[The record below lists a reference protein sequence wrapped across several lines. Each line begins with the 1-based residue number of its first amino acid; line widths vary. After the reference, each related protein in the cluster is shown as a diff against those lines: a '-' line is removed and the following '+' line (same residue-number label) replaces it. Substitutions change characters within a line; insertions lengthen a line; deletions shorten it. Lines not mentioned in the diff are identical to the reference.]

1 MRAMR
6 LTSLGAALTATFFFL
21 LTGCGESS
29 RSDTTS
35 AAEAAPGST
44 TSAPTDR
51 SAQPTAVASVEFS
64 SSQYS
69 AGQAT
74 GSVSL
79 TIDRMGPATQAA
91 SVVYGTV
98 PGTGT
103 AIAGTDYTG
112 VKGVLSWGENDST
125 PRTISVPISV
135 APPFTGGKSF
145 QVQLWAPSV
154 GLAVATP
161 GSAMVTITGDASD
174 SAGTVKLGEPSYTV
188 SQASG
193 ALKVSAMRSGGATGI
208 VAVTYKTSNGTATAG
223 RDYTAMAG
231 TLQWANGD
239 ASTKTISIPIS
250 NATPFSGSKTFAIA
264 LSNVTGGAELS
275 TPDAGTVS
283 ISGGLSPHAGSL
295 QFTEATYVV
304 GQGAGSL
311 SVTVDRVNGANGAIA
326 VSYATANGTA
336 IASADYT
343 SSHGTLQ
350 WADGDSSAKTFA
362 VPISNAAPFTGSK
375 TFSIVLSDPA
385 AGAVISN
392 PGAATATISGDQPPG
407 SLTLAAAAASVA
419 QTAGSLTATVNRTG
433 GTNGPVTVSYETSNG
448 TAVGGTDYTATNGTL
463 TWGSGDGTSKTFS
476 VPVSDAKPFSGDKSF
491 TITLSDATG
500 GASVGTHSS
509 MIATIV
515 GAAAAA
521 PGSPQLSQSG
531 YTVLQ
536 SAGSQAVTV
545 NRTGGTAG
553 AFSVTYATAD
563 GSAQAG
569 VDYTAT
575 RGTLQWQ
582 SGEAT
587 SKSFTVPVSD
597 TSPFDGS
604 KTFTVA
610 LSAPSNGVKL
620 GSPSA
625 ATVTISGGGTG
636 GGGGSGP
643 GAPANLLMT
652 RQTISSISLSWSA
665 GKAGPFPVASY
676 RVYRNGS
683 LYATVTGTTYTD
695 SAASNATAPTFTQ
708 NATIYSYAV
717 AGVDTQG
724 NESTKAVPS
733 VYFYQNGVSTQGQSD
748 FSYGITENWQST
760 AGGPAVGTY
769 DVSLAYP
776 NGGGFQPIANLPLAP
791 VFDLELGSFKY
802 LTLDVKAA
810 DSKNYPFFISHISR
824 LPPGDVYPRQYVE
837 LSSYCTP
844 KVNQWVTCKIP
855 LADLSMGFT
864 NFTASISGNQLK
876 VTSIQSGVGVDAG
889 GFISGPGIPA
899 NTYITS
905 PPGGVTYNNGQ
916 PPGANL
922 LGAYTIAGPG
932 VNASLSVP
940 SEAMSEQRTALYK
953 VDLGLRSVGG
963 STTIYIDNLGWT
975 TN

>member
-6 LTSLGAALTATFFFL
+6 LTSIGAALTATFFFL
-21 LTGCGESS
+21 LTGCGSGSS
-29 RSDTTS
+29 TASTAGSDS
-35 AAEAAPGST
+35 ASTASASVAQTAHAAGI
-44 TSAPTDR
+44 
-51 SAQPTAVASVEFS
+51 ASVEFS

-69 AGQAT
+69 VGQAA

-79 TIDRMGPATQAA
+79 TIERTGAATSAA

-98 PGTGT
+98 AGTGT
-103 AIAGTDYTG
+103 ATAGSDYTSE
-112 VKGVLSWGENDST
+112 KGVLNWAENDST
-125 PRTISVPISV
+125 PRTISVPIS
-135 APPFTGGKSF
+135 AATPFTGDKSF
-145 QVQLWAPSV
+145 RVQLWAPSA

-161 GSAMVTITGDASD
+161 GSTMVTINGDASD
-174 SAGTVKLGEPSYTV
+174 SPGTVKLAEPTYTV

-193 ALKVSAMRSGGATGI
+193 ALSVSATRTGGVTGE
-208 VAVTYKTSNGTATAG
+208 VAVTYKTSNGTAAAG
-223 RDYTAMAG
+223 SDYTAMAG
-231 TLQWANGD
+231 TLQWANGE

-250 NATPFSGSKTFAIA
+250 NAKPFAGSKTFAIA
-264 LSNVTGGAELS
+264 LANVTGGAELS
-275 TPDAGTVS
+275 TPSAGTVS
-283 ISGGLSPHAGSL
+283 ITGDASPKSGSL
-295 QFTEATYVV
+295 QLSQATYVV

-311 SVTVDRVNGANGAIA
+311 TVTVDRENGASGAIA
-326 VSYATANGTA
+326 VSYATGNGTA
-336 IASADYT
+336 IAPADYT

-362 VPISNAAPFTGSK
+362 VPVSNATPFVGSK

-385 AGAVISN
+385 TGAVISN
-392 PGAATATISGDQPPG
+392 PGSATATISGDQPPG
-407 SLTLAAAAASVA
+407 SLALASASGSVA
-419 QTAGSLTATVNRTG
+419 QTGGSITAAVNRTG
-433 GTNGPVTVSYETSNG
+433 GANGAVTVAYATSNG
-448 TAVGGTDYTATNGTL
+448 TAVAGKDYTAGSGTL
-463 TWGSGDGTSKTFS
+463 SWGSGDGTSKMIS
-476 VPVSDAKPFSGDKSF
+476 VPVSNVTPFSGDKSF
-491 TITLSDATG
+491 TITLTDATG
-500 GASVGTHSS
+500 GASVGTHNN

-515 GAAAAA
+515 GAATAA
-521 PGSPQLSQSG
+521 PGSPQLSQSS

-536 SAGSQAVTV
+536 SAGSGSVTV
-545 NRTGGTAG
+545 NRTGGTSG
-553 AFSVTYATAD
+553 AFSVTYATSD
-563 GSAQAG
+563 GSAVAG
-569 VDYTAT
+569 ADYTAT

-582 SGEAT
+582 SGDAK
-587 SKSFTVPVSD
+587 SQSFTVPVSNA
-597 TSPFDGS
+597 SPFVGS
-604 KTFTVA
+604 KTFSVT
-610 LSAPSNGVKL
+610 LSAPSNGVTL
-620 GSPSA
+620 GSPSV
-625 ATVTISGGGTG
+625 ATIAISGDGSSG

-643 GAPANLLMT
+643 GEPTNLLMT
-652 RQTISSISLSWSA
+652 AQTVSSISLKWSA

-676 RVYRNGS
+676 RIYRNGS
-683 LYATVTGTTYTD
+683 LYATTTGTSYTD
-695 SAASNATAPTFTQ
+695 GAASNATVPSFTQ

-717 AGVDTQG
+717 AALDTQG
-724 NESTKAVPS
+724 NESIHAVPS
-733 VYFYQNGVSTQGQSD
+733 VYFYQNGVANQAQSD

-760 AGGPAVGTY
+760 AGSPAVGTD

-776 NGGGFQPIANLPLAP
+776 NGGGFQPISNLPLSP
-791 VFDLELGSFKY
+791 VFDLELGGFKF

-844 KVNQWVTCKIP
+844 VVNQWVTCKIP

-889 GFISGPGIPA
+889 GFISGPGIPP

-922 LGAYTIAGPG
+922 LGSYTIAGPG
-932 VNASLSVP
+932 VTATLSVP

-963 STTIYIDNLGWT
+963 ATTIYINNLGWT

>member
-6 LTSLGAALTATFFFL
+6 LTSIGAALTATFLFL
-21 LTGCGESS
+21 LTGCGSGSS
-29 RSDTTS
+29 TASTAGPDS
-35 AAEAAPGST
+35 ASTASPSVAQTAHAAGI
-44 TSAPTDR
+44 
-51 SAQPTAVASVEFS
+51 ASVEFS

-69 AGQAT
+69 VGQAA

-79 TIDRMGPATQAA
+79 TIERTGAATSAA

-98 PGTGT
+98 AGTGT
-103 AIAGTDYTG
+103 AIAGSDYTSA
-112 VKGVLSWGENDST
+112 KGVLNWAENDST
-125 PRTISVPISV
+125 PRTISVPVSGTT
-135 APPFTGGKSF
+135 PFTGGKSF
-145 QVQLWAPSV
+145 RVQLWAPSV

-174 SAGTVKLGEPSYTV
+174 SPGTVKLAEPSYTV

-193 ALKVSAMRSGGATGI
+193 ALSVSATRTGGVTGD
-208 VAVTYKTSNGTATAG
+208 VAVSYKTSNGTAAAG
-223 RDYTAMAG
+223 SDYTAMAG
-231 TLQWANGD
+231 TLQWANGE

-250 NATPFSGSKTFAIA
+250 NAKPFAGSKTFAIA
-264 LSNVTGGAELS
+264 LASVTGGAELS
-275 TPDAGTVS
+275 TPNTGTVNITGDAS
-283 ISGGLSPHAGSL
+283 SHAGSL
-295 QFTEATYVV
+295 QLSQATYVV

-311 SVTVDRVNGANGAIA
+311 SVTVNRVNGASGAIA
-326 VSYATANGTA
+326 VSYATGNGTA
-336 IASADYT
+336 IAPADYT
-343 SSHGTLQ
+343 SSNGTLK
-350 WADGDSSAKTFA
+350 WVDGDSSAKTFA
-362 VPISNAAPFTGSK
+362 VPVSNAAPFVGSK

-385 AGAVISN
+385 TGAVISN
-392 PGAATATISGDQPPG
+392 PGSATATISGDQPPG
-407 SLTLAAAAASVA
+407 SLALSAASANVA
-419 QTAGSLTATVNRTG
+419 QTGGALTATVNRTG
-433 GTNGPVTVSYETSNG
+433 GANGAVTVAYATTNG
-448 TAVGGTDYTATNGTL
+448 TAVAGADYTATSGTL
-463 TWGSGDGTSKTFS
+463 TWASGDGTSKTLS
-476 VPVSDAKPFSGDKSF
+476 VPVSNVTPFSGDKSF
-491 TITLSDATG
+491 TITLTDATG
-500 GASVGTHSS
+500 GASVGTHNN

-515 GAAAAA
+515 GAATAA

-536 SAGSQAVTV
+536 SAGTGSVTV
-545 NRTGGTAG
+545 NRTGGTSG
-553 AFSVTYATAD
+553 AFSVTYATSD
-563 GSAQAG
+563 GSALAG

-582 SGEAT
+582 SGDA
-587 SKSFTVPVSD
+587 KSQSFAVPVSNA
-597 TSPFDGS
+597 SPFVGS
-604 KTFTVA
+604 KTFSIT
-610 LSAPSNGVKL
+610 LSAPSNGVTL

-625 ATVTISGGGTG
+625 ATVTISGGGSSG
-636 GGGGSGP
+636 GGGAGP
-643 GAPANLLMT
+643 GEPANLLMT
-652 RQTISSISLSWSA
+652 GQTISSISLRWSA
-665 GKAGPFPVASY
+665 GKAGPYPVASY

-683 LYATVTGTTYTD
+683 LYATTTASSYTD
-695 SAASNATAPTFTQ
+695 SAASNATSPSFTQ

-717 AGVDTQG
+717 AAVDTQG
-724 NESTKAVPS
+724 NESAQAVPS
-733 VYFYQNGVSTQGQSD
+733 VYFYQNGVSNQAQSD

-760 AGGPAVGTY
+760 AGSPAVGT
-769 DVSLAYP
+769 DAVSLAYP
-776 NGGGFQPIANLPLAP
+776 NGGGFQPISNLPLSP
-791 VFDLELGSFKY
+791 VFDLELGGFKF

-844 KVNQWVTCKIP
+844 VVNQWVTCKIP
-855 LADLSMGFT
+855 LSDLSMGFT

-905 PPGGVTYNNGQ
+905 PPGGITYNNGQ

-922 LGAYTIAGPG
+922 LGSYTIAGPG
-932 VNASLSVP
+932 VTASLSVP

-963 STTIYIDNLGWT
+963 STTIYINNLGWT

>member
-6 LTSLGAALTATFFFL
+6 STSFGAALTATFFFL
-21 LTGCGESS
+21 LSACSQGSGGNTASS
-29 RSDTTS
+29 T
-35 AAEAAPGST
+35 EAAPSST
-44 TSAPTDR
+44 ISA
-51 SAQPTAVASVEFS
+51 SAERTGQAASIASVELS

-69 AGQAT
+69 AGQAA
-74 GSVSL
+74 GSVAL
-79 TIDRMGPATQAA
+79 TIERTGPATSAA

-98 PGTGT
+98 AGTGT
-103 AIAGTDYTG
+103 AISGFDYTA
-112 VKGVLSWGENDST
+112 VKGVLSWAENDST
-125 PRTISVPISV
+125 PRTISVPVSGTT
-135 APPFTGGKSF
+135 PFTGSKSF
-145 QVQLWAPSV
+145 RVQLWGPSV

-174 SAGTVKLGEPSYTV
+174 TAGTLNLGETSYTV

-193 ALKVSAMRSGGATGI
+193 ALTVSATRTGGVTGD
-208 VAVTYKTSNGTATAG
+208 VAVSYTTSNGTAAAG
-223 RDYTAMAG
+223 PDYTAMAG
-231 TLQWANGD
+231 KLQWANGE
-239 ASTKTISIPIS
+239 ASTKTVSIPIS
-250 NATPFSGSKTFAIA
+250 NATPFTGSKTFAIA
-264 LSNVTGGAELS
+264 LSDVTGGAALS
-275 TPDAGTVS
+275 TPSTGTVS
-283 ISGGLSPHAGSL
+283 ITGDASPRAGSL
-295 QFTEATYVV
+295 QLTEATYVV

-311 SVTVDRVNGANGAIA
+311 SVTVDRMNGANGAIA

-336 IASADYT
+336 IGSTDYT
-343 SSHGTLQ
+343 SSSGTLK
-350 WADGDSSAKTFA
+350 WVDGDSSPKTFA

-407 SLTLAAAAASVA
+407 SLALAAAAASVA
-419 QTAGSLTATVNRTG
+419 QSGGSLTATVNRTG
-433 GTNGPVTVSYETSNG
+433 GTNGPVTVSYATSNG
-448 TAVGGTDYTATNGTL
+448 TAVGGADYTATSGTL
-463 TWGSGDGTSKTFS
+463 SWASGDGTSKTLS
-476 VPVSDAKPFSGDKSF
+476 VPVSDVTPFSGNKSF
-491 TITLSDATG
+491 TITLTDATG

-515 GAAAAA
+515 GAATAA
-521 PGSPQLSQSG
+521 PGSPQLSQSS

-536 SAGSQAVTV
+536 SAGSGSMTV
-545 NRTGGTAG
+545 NRTGGTSG
-553 AFSVTYATAD
+553 AFSVAYATAD
-563 GSAQAG
+563 GSALAG
-569 VDYTAT
+569 IDYTAT

-582 SGEAT
+582 SGDAT
-587 SKSFTVPVSD
+587 SKSFTVPVSNA
-597 TSPFDGS
+597 SPFVGS
-604 KTFTVA
+604 KAFTVA
-610 LSAPSNGVKL
+610 LSAPSSGVTL

-625 ATVTISGGGTG
+625 ATVTISGGGST
-636 GGGGSGP
+636 GGSGP

-665 GKAGPFPVASY
+665 GKAGPSAVASY

-683 LYATVTGTTYTD
+683 LYATVTGTSYTD
-695 SAASNATAPTFTQ
+695 SAATNATVPTYTQ

-717 AGVDTQG
+717 AALDTQG
-724 NESTKAVPS
+724 NESTQAVPS
-733 VYFYQNGVSTQGQSD
+733 VYFYQNGVSNQAQSD

-760 AGGPAVGTY
+760 AASPAVGT
-769 DVSLAYP
+769 DAVSLAYP
-776 NGGGFQPIANLPLAP
+776 NGGGFQPITNLPLAP
-791 VFDLELGSFKY
+791 AFDLELGGFKY

-844 KVNQWVTCKIP
+844 VVNQWVTCKIP
-855 LADLSMGFT
+855 LSDLSMGFT

-916 PPGANL
+916 PPSANL

-932 VNASLSVP
+932 VTASLSVP

-963 STTIYIDNLGWT
+963 STTIYLNNLGWT